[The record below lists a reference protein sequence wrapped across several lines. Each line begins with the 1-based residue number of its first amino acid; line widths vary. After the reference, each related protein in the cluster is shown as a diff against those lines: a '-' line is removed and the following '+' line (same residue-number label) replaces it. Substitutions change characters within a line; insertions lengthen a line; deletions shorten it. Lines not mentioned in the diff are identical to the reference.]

1 MEGKGGRER
10 GGERVREKGATE
22 VNCLREAC

>member
-1 MEGKGGRER
+1 MEGKGERER

-22 VNCLREAC
+22 VNCLGEAC